1 MKHLI
6 FLILVFG
13 FILFSCSSEKFTTEQ
28 KNYILPVMY
37 ENIGKPGLIY
47 IPHIAGDFVTV
58 FNPSGMKPEGK
69 ISAGAGPCSM
79 IILKDGSKGYI
90 ANFNSNDIT
99 VFDAKTNK
107 IITAIKSSEHP
118 STIFELPGRNK
129 VLVSH
134 QSSNGISVINTIDES
149 ITELKEISTG
159 IMYYVKNQDKIY
171 MPQIFTPFIQV
182 IDPNTLQII
191 KQIETGGRPM
201 ALAVTNDEKY
211 AYLANYDSTE
221 IAKIDMASDL
231 VILKIKDIPSPR
243 GIRLS
248 PDNTIL
254 AVTNVRDNSLTVID
268 PSTDKVTK
276 TIFGLSMPVDVVFTG
291 DGSYILVCNQGNGS
305 ISVIDTKT
313 LTIKENVKV
322 ASNPI
327 TLFTDY
333 R

>member
-1 MKHLI
+1 MKRFFLFLLLFVI
-6 FLILVFG
+6 FIC
-13 FILFSCSSEKFTTEQ
+13 SCSNDKFTTEQ
-28 KNYILPVMY
+28 KNYILPDQY
-37 ENIGKPGLIY
+37 ENLGEPGLIY

-58 FNPSGMKPEGK
+58 LNPSGMKLIGK
-69 ISAGAGPCSM
+69 IPAGKGPCAM
-79 IILKDGSKGYI
+79 LILKDGSKGYI

-107 IITAIKSSEHP
+107 KITYLRTTEHP
-118 STIFELPGRNK
+118 HTIFELPAKNK

-134 QSSNGISVINTIDES
+134 QSSNGISVINTTDNS
-149 ITELKEISTG
+149 ILELKEISTG

-182 IDPNTLQII
+182 IEPETMHIV

-221 IAKIDMASDL
+221 IAKIDLASDRI
-231 VILKIKDIPSPR
+231 ILKIKDIPSPR
-243 GIRLS
+243 GIRFS

-254 AVTNVRDNSLTVID
+254 AITNVRDNSVTIID
-268 PSTDKVTK
+268 PASDKVTK

-291 DGSYILVCNQGNGS
+291 DGNYLLVCNQGNGS
-305 ISVIDTKT
+305 VTVIDTKA